1 MHLTILAM
9 RISSSKCSAARHLA
23 GGWMGAITSHARV
36 LRTRAGMPSF
46 ARSYARFRLHCVPAR
61 RSNKLGARMLG
72 YARILRGLA
81 KARFRALGLA
91 TIKDIPTDDLR
102 ALVAALCS
110 AGWRK
115 TAEYDG
121 FDAWIDYGEIT
132 LRRGFQK
139 LTVEWDNWTEG
150 SVEGPSTIIEKI
162 ASDFGLTVTNSWR
175 WSDYD
180 PS

>member
-1 MHLTILAM
+1 MH
-9 RISSSKCSAARHLA
+9 
-23 GGWMGAITSHARV
+23 W
-36 LRTRAGMPSF
+36 
-46 ARSYARFRLHCVPAR
+46 
-61 RSNKLGARMLG
+61 
-72 YARILRGLA
+72 YARISRALA

-102 ALVAALCS
+102 KLVAALRS

-150 SVEGPSTIIEKI
+150 SVEGPRTTIEKI
-162 ASDFGLTVTNSWR
+162 ASDFGFTVTDAWR

-180 PS
+180 SS